1 MPSPSKSER
10 KSKLCLAIK
19 EFSDELLNV
28 VKIKM
33 EKINTA
39 NDQQVIEVIKM
50 DKLYDKIQKFEEPIK
65 NLEILLA
72 KNNVEHSFTEEEIE
86 LIETTKEKVS

>member
-1 MPSPSKSER
+1 
-10 KSKLCLAIK
+10 
-19 EFSDELLNV
+19 
-28 VKIKM
+28 M

-50 DKLYDKIQKFEEPIK
+50 DKLYDEIQNFEEPIK

-72 KNNVEHSFTEEEIE
+72 KNNFLS
-86 LIETTKEKVS
+86 TTSLKKKQS

>member
-50 DKLYDKIQKFEEPIK
+50 DKLYDKI
-65 NLEILLA
+65 
-72 KNNVEHSFTEEEIE
+72 
-86 LIETTKEKVS
+86 